1 MSALRTP
8 GDFERLGRVETFKP
22 ASGASRRKH
31 LGGTMADLDRKVFP
45 PLREIVPGVLP
56 EGLTILGGR
65 IKLGKSWMMYDIST
79 AIGYG
84 GYAFGSIAVEQGD
97 VLHLALED
105 GERWVQT
112 RLRQMLGD
120 TPKPERVELLER
132 FPRLDLGGLDEIE
145 AWAEEAVN
153 PRLVVVDTL
162 VRARRPRGGN
172 EDWYC
177 YDYAS
182 IEPLKALA
190 DRFRM
195 AVVVHHLNKSQGAT
209 DPFDLISGSNGLA
222 ACADSTLILARLSS
236 STGMVKAF
244 AFTGADVMSRSSTRR
259 SASTRRARAGPL
271 SGLPT
276 RCGVRMNAA
285 SSSIR
290 FAAPAAHSGRRT
302 SRQPPT

>member
-120 TPKPERVELLER
+120 TPKPERVELLEH
-132 FPRLDLGGLDEIE
+132 FPRLDLGGLD
-145 AWAEEAVN
+145 
-153 PRLVVVDTL
+153 
-162 VRARRPRGGN
+162 
-172 EDWYC
+172 
-177 YDYAS
+177 
-182 IEPLKALA
+182 
-190 DRFRM
+190 
-195 AVVVHHLNKSQGAT
+195 
-209 DPFDLISGSNGLA
+209 
-222 ACADSTLILARLSS
+222 
-236 STGMVKAF
+236 
-244 AFTGADVMSRSSTRR
+244 
-259 SASTRRARAGPL
+259 
-271 SGLPT
+271 
-276 RCGVRMNAA
+276 
-285 SSSIR
+285 
-290 FAAPAAHSGRRT
+290 
-302 SRQPPT
+302 